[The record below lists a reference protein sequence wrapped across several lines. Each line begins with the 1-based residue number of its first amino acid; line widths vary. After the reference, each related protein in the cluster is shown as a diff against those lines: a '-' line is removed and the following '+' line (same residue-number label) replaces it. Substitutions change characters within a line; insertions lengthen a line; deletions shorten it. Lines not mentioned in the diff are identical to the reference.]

1 MTSDDTPRNS
11 AGTPDANNGSL
22 MDSLKSAGEAW
33 LLAGSALSNVV
44 GHFAH
49 NFREDRGAEAP
60 QGAHAL
66 GGAADNETLGTQFKA
81 AVENARA
88 SFSSADNDRDFR
100 AAASSFATD
109 AEGILRDL
117 TGSLSR
123 AGDATVNSPQ
133 TEDAKAAFSDAL
145 SEVREAFNQAV
156 AGVRNRA
163 EESDIDAEGTVN
175 DLRSRLEGMIGK
187 VSEQFNAAGGST
199 PRDGRGD
206 RDANIVDG
214 EVVSE
219 ETRDTAGNPG
229 ATETEK

>member
-1 MTSDDTPRNS
+1 MTSDHTPQNDTT
-11 AGTPDANNGSL
+11 GTGADGATHEGSL
-22 MDSLKSAGEAW
+22 MDSLKTAGEAW
-33 LLAGSALSNVV
+33 LLAGSALSGVV
-44 GHFAH
+44 SHFAT
-49 NFREDRGAEAP
+49 NFREDRGTDAP

-66 GGAADNETLGTQFKA
+66 GDVADQNSTLGQQFKA
-81 AVENARA
+81 AIENARA

-123 AGDATVNSPQ
+123 AGDATAKSPQ
-133 TEDAKAAFSDAL
+133 TEDAKEAFADAI
-145 SEVREAFNQAV
+145 SEVRDAFNQAV

-187 VSEQFNAAGGST
+187 VTEQFNGQASGAAGSAT
-199 PRDGRGD
+199 ATAD
-206 RDANIVDG
+206 IVDG
-214 EVVSE
+214 EVVSD
-219 ETRDTAGNPG
+219 DT
-229 ATETEK
+229 TK

>member
-1 MTSDDTPRNS
+1 MTSDYTPHNDITGNFDEN
-11 AGTPDANNGSL
+11 AADAPKADFHDEGGSL

-33 LLAGSALSNVV
+33 LLAGSALGNVV
-44 GHFAH
+44 SHFAQ
-49 NFREDRGAEAP
+49 NFREDRSPEAP

-66 GGAADNETLGTQFKA
+66 GDTADSHDTLTEQFKA
-81 AVENARA
+81 AINNARS
-88 SFSSADNDRDFR
+88 SFNSADNDRDFR

-123 AGDATVNSPQ
+123 AGDATVKSPH
-133 TEDAKAAFSDAL
+133 TEDAKAAFGDAL

-175 DLRSRLEGMIGK
+175 DLRSRLEGLIGK
-187 VSEQFNAAGGST
+187 VTEQFDKPKAQ
-199 PRDGRGD
+199 
-206 RDANIVDG
+206 DANGDVVDG
-214 EVVSE
+214 EVVAE
-219 ETRDTAGNPG
+219 DD
-229 ATETEK
+229 K